1 MKHEPVVLINAFEV
15 AVADDEA
22 FLQGWERARNS
33 LRTQDGHLSTQL
45 HKSISPA
52 AEFRFVNVARW
63 QSEGAFRVATARPEF
78 SSRCSSLRLPRVALH
93 GRARGRP
100 LDRADAMATMT
111 PGQQRKVQR
120 IVHLVAAVAM
130 LGYVYAP
137 TGAQLQDV
145 VRFLVFPLLAM
156 TGIAIWQ
163 AARIRRGLNTVRGR

>member
-1 MKHEPVVLINAFEV
+1 
-15 AVADDEA
+15 
-22 FLQGWERARNS
+22 
-33 LRTQDGHLSTQL
+33 
-45 HKSISPA
+45 
-52 AEFRFVNVARW
+52 
-63 QSEGAFRVATARPEF
+63 
-78 SSRCSSLRLPRVALH
+78 
-93 GRARGRP
+93 
-100 LDRADAMATMT
+100 MT